1 MTRIISLAVLKNF
14 FYIVFFSLSAL
25 VAQAEI
31 ASSKDSSINAQAH
44 SLAINQVKLNRIVIA
59 YKNFCLEK
67 LFSNSLTKTQS
78 ESTAQRVVSR
88 LRKTNDG
95 ENREIKNEIFNYCR
109 MKDISVSPEVL
120 RESWKEY
127 LVNNFHSQAQLDEYL
142 RSEDIPLEELQK
154 DFYERLVFI
163 KYFDLELAPRIVSDY
178 NKRLKIL
185 NKANK
190 LAVIPDDAAILEK
203 LYLYETKLG
212 GKQAFKDRLL
222 NYDLDLE
229 DLVFYTKSELVKD
242 SLAEKIFLKRFN
254 TDPVFKRKIQA
265 KVQEEYLNIRK
276 NHSVA
281 AENYYF
287 RQFYIDKEAES
298 AIEKISYLKKILI
311 REPNYRVVK
320 DLFKDLVVFDMVIPV
335 NNLDNFYAK
344 NISEGVMKLRKPLQI
359 SNIISSDYGYHIL
372 QLKKIERSS
381 DQSLEQ
387 LSPSIFQD
395 IQSKYVTLIRDEL

>member
-1 MTRIISLAVLKNF
+1 MIRIIRAVLKKIF
-14 FYIVFFSLSAL
+14 CIVFFSLSVSVL
-25 VAQAEI
+25 VTIPEVSANDRNLLQNAELT
-31 ASSKDSSINAQAH
+31 KQ
-44 SLAINQVKLNRIVIA
+44 SLTLNQVKLNRIVIA
-59 YKNFCLEK
+59 YQNFCMKK
-67 LFSNSLTKTQS
+67 LFPNSPGAAK
-78 ESTAQRVVSR
+78 
-88 LRKTNDG
+88 DG
-95 ENREIKNEIFNYCR
+95 EQSSQAKEIKNEIFNYCR
-109 MKDISVSPEVL
+109 LKNISVSPEVL
-120 RESWKEY
+120 RTAWKEY

-142 RSEDIPLEELQK
+142 RTKDIRLEELQK
-154 DFYERLVFI
+154 DFYEHLVFI
-163 KYFDLELAPRIVSDY
+163 KYFDLEVTPRIVNDY

-190 LAVIPDDAAILEK
+190 LAVIPDDTAISEK

-254 TDPVFKRKIQA
+254 ADPVFKKKIQA
-265 KVQEEYLNIRK
+265 KVQEEYLNIKK
-276 NHSVA
+276 NNLA
-281 AENYYF
+281 AHENYYF

-381 DQSLEQ
+381 DQTLEQ
-387 LSPSIFQD
+387 LSPGIFQD
-395 IQSKYVTLIRDEL
+395 IKTKYVSLIRDEL

>member
-1 MTRIISLAVLKNF
+1 MTRIIRAVLKKN
-14 FYIVFFSLSAL
+14 FYIVFFSLSVSVLVTIAEVSANDRNLLQNAAL
-25 VAQAEI
+25 TKQ
-31 ASSKDSSINAQAH
+31 
-44 SLAINQVKLNRIVIA
+44 SLTLNQVKLNRIVIA
-59 YKNFCLEK
+59 YQNFCMKK
-67 LFSNSLTKTQS
+67 LFPNSPGAAK
-78 ESTAQRVVSR
+78 
-88 LRKTNDG
+88 DG
-95 ENREIKNEIFNYCR
+95 EQSPQAKEIKNEIFNYCR
-109 MKDISVSPEVL
+109 LKNISVSPEVL
-120 RESWKEY
+120 RAAWKEY

-142 RSEDIPLEELQK
+142 RTKDIRLEELQK

-163 KYFDLELAPRIVSDY
+163 KYFDLEVKPRIVNDY

-190 LAVIPDDAAILEK
+190 LAVIPDDTMILEK

-222 NYDLDLE
+222 SYDLDLE

-254 TDPVFKRKIQA
+254 ADPVFKKKIQA
-265 KVQEEYLNIRK
+265 KVQEEYLNIKK
-276 NHSVA
+276 NNLA
-281 AENYYF
+281 AHENYYF

-344 NISEGVMKLRKPLQI
+344 NISDGVMKLRKPLQI

-372 QLKKIERSS
+372 QLKKIERNS
-381 DQSLEQ
+381 DQTLEQ

-395 IQSKYVTLIRDEL
+395 IQAKYVTLIRDEL

>member
-1 MTRIISLAVLKNF
+1 MTRIIRAVLKIF
-14 FYIVFFSLSAL
+14 FCIVFFSLSIL

-44 SLAINQVKLNRIVIA
+44 PLALNQLKLNRIVIA

-67 LFSNSLTKTQS
+67 LFSNSLI
-78 ESTAQRVVSR
+78 
-88 LRKTNDG
+88 KTNA
-95 ENREIKNEIFNYCR
+95 ENTAVQWSQAKEIKNEIFNYCHL
-109 MKDISVSPEVL
+109 KDISVSPEVL
-120 RESWKEY
+120 RATWKEY

-142 RSEDIPLEELQK
+142 RTKDIRLEELQK
-154 DFYERLVFI
+154 DFYEHLVFI
-163 KYFDLELAPRIVSDY
+163 KYFDLEVAPRLVNDY

-254 TDPVFKRKIQA
+254 ADPVFKKKIQA
-265 KVQEEYLNIRK
+265 KVQQEYFNIKK
-276 NHSVA
+276 NNLA
-281 AENYYF
+281 APENYYF

-344 NISEGVMKLRKPLQI
+344 NISEGVMRLRKPLQI

-395 IQSKYVTLIRDEL
+395 IQSKYVTLIRDEF

>member
-1 MTRIISLAVLKNF
+1 MKNF
-14 FYIVFFSLSAL
+14 F
-25 VAQAEI
+25 Q
-31 ASSKDSSINAQAH
+31 
-44 SLAINQVKLNRIVIA
+44 
-59 YKNFCLEK
+59 
-67 LFSNSLTKTQS
+67 TQS

-88 LRKTNDG
+88 LRRTIDG

>member
-1 MTRIISLAVLKNF
+1 MIKLKYYESRGLSLFELEKNLIEDLILLSLREDLEPGGDLSSF
-14 FYIVFFSLSAL
+14 LTIDFAQQADAEIVAKEDGIMSCGFL
-25 VAQAEI
+25 VAEI
-31 ASSKDSSINAQAH
+31 
-44 SLAINQVKLNRIVIA
+44 LNQG
-59 YKNFCLEK
+59 
-67 LFSNSLTKTQS
+67 Q
-78 ESTAQRVVSR
+78 
-88 LRKTNDG
+88 
-95 ENREIKNEIFNYCR
+95 
-109 MKDISVSPEVL
+109 
-120 RESWKEY
+120 EY

-142 RSEDIPLEELQK
+142 RSKDLPLEELQK

-163 KYFDLELAPRIVSDY
+163 KYFDLEIAPRIVNDY

-185 NKANK
+185 HKANK
-190 LAVIPDDAAILEK
+190 LAVIPDDAEILEK

-229 DLVFYTKSELVKD
+229 DLVFYTKSELIKD

-254 TDPVFKRKIQA
+254 ADPVFKKKIQA
-265 KVQEEYLNIRK
+265 KVQEEYLNIKK
-276 NHSVA
+276 NNLA
-281 AENYYF
+281 AHENYYF

-387 LSPSIFQD
+387 LSPSIFED
-395 IQSKYVTLIRDEL
+395 IKTKYVSLIRNEL

>member
-1 MTRIISLAVLKNF
+1 MTRIIRAVLKKN
-14 FYIVFFSLSAL
+14 FYIVFFSLSVSVLVTIAEVSANDRNLLQNAAL
-25 VAQAEI
+25 TKQ
-31 ASSKDSSINAQAH
+31 
-44 SLAINQVKLNRIVIA
+44 SLTLNQVKLNRIVIA
-59 YKNFCLEK
+59 YQNFCMKK
-67 LFSNSLTKTQS
+67 LFPNSPGAAK
-78 ESTAQRVVSR
+78 
-88 LRKTNDG
+88 DG
-95 ENREIKNEIFNYCR
+95 EQSPQAKEIKNEIFNYCR
-109 MKDISVSPEVL
+109 LKNISVSPEVL
-120 RESWKEY
+120 RAAWKEY

-142 RSEDIPLEELQK
+142 RTKDIRLEELQK

-163 KYFDLELAPRIVSDY
+163 KYFDLEVKPRIVNDY

-190 LAVIPDDAAILEK
+190 LAVIPDDTMILEK

-212 GKQAFKDRLL
+212 GKQAFKDRLQ

-254 TDPVFKRKIQA
+254 ADPVFKKKIQA
-265 KVQEEYLNIRK
+265 KVQEEYLNIKK
-276 NHSVA
+276 NNLA
-281 AENYYF
+281 AHENYYF

-344 NISEGVMKLRKPLQI
+344 NISDGVMKLRKPLQI

-372 QLKKIERSS
+372 QLKKIERNS
-381 DQSLEQ
+381 DQTLEQ

-395 IQSKYVTLIRDEL
+395 IQAKYVTLIRDEL

>member
-14 FYIVFFSLSAL
+14 FCIVFFSLSTL

-44 SLAINQVKLNRIVIA
+44 PLALNQVKLNRIVIA
-59 YKNFCLEK
+59 YQNFCLEK
-67 LFSNSLTKTQS
+67 LFSNSLI
-78 ESTAQRVVSR
+78 
-88 LRKTNDG
+88 KTNA
-95 ENREIKNEIFNYCR
+95 ENGVVQSSQAREIKNEIFNYCR

-120 RESWKEY
+120 RVTWKEY
-127 LVNNFHSQAQLDEYL
+127 LGNNFHSQAQLDEYL
-142 RSEDIPLEELQK
+142 RTKDIRLEELQK
-154 DFYERLVFI
+154 DFYEHLVFI
-163 KYFDLELAPRIVSDY
+163 KYFDLEVAPRIVNDY
-178 NKRLKIL
+178 NKRVKIL

-242 SLAEKIFLKRFN
+242 RLAEKIFLKRFN
-254 TDPVFKRKIQA
+254 TDPVFKKKIQA
-265 KVQEEYLNIRK
+265 KVQEEYLNIKK
-276 NHSVA
+276 NNLA
-281 AENYYF
+281 AHENYYF

-311 REPNYRVVK
+311 REPSYRVVK
-320 DLFKDLVVFDMVIPV
+320 DLFKDLVVFDMVITV

-372 QLKKIERSS
+372 QLKKIERNS

-395 IQSKYVTLIRDEL
+395 IQAKYVALIRDEL

>member
-1 MTRIISLAVLKNF
+1 MTRIISLAVLKF
-14 FYIVFFSLSAL
+14 FFCIVFFSLSVSVL
-25 VAQAEI
+25 VTIAEVS
-31 ASSKDSSINAQAH
+31 ANDRNLLQNAELTKQ
-44 SLAINQVKLNRIVIA
+44 SLALNQVKLNRIVIA
-59 YKNFCLEK
+59 YRNFCMKK
-67 LFSNSLTKTQS
+67 LFPNSPGAAK
-78 ESTAQRVVSR
+78 
-88 LRKTNDG
+88 DG
-95 ENREIKNEIFNYCR
+95 EQSSQAKEIKNEIFNYCR
-109 MKDISVSPEVL
+109 LKNISVSPEVL
-120 RESWKEY
+120 RTAWKEY

-142 RSEDIPLEELQK
+142 RTQDIRLEELQK
-154 DFYERLVFI
+154 NFYEHLVFT
-163 KYFDLELAPRIVSDY
+163 KYFDLEVTPRIVNDY

-185 NKANK
+185 NKASK
-190 LAVIPDDAAILEK
+190 LAVIPDDTVMLEK

-222 NYDLDLE
+222 NDDLDLE

-254 TDPVFKRKIQA
+254 ADPVFKKKIQA
-265 KVQEEYLNIRK
+265 KIQEEYLNIKK
-276 NHSVA
+276 NNLA
-281 AENYYF
+281 AHENYYF

-320 DLFKDLVVFDMVIPV
+320 DLFKDLVVFDMIIPV

-387 LSPSIFQD
+387 LSPSIFED
-395 IQSKYVTLIRDEL
+395 IKTKYVSLIRNEL

>member
-1 MTRIISLAVLKNF
+1 MTRIIRAVLKNF
-14 FYIVFFSLSAL
+14 FFIVFFSLSILATEADIKTNDQNIL
-25 VAQAEI
+25 Q
-31 ASSKDSSINAQAH
+31 NAQNESAKQP
-44 SLAINQVKLNRIVIA
+44 LALNQLKLNRIVIA
-59 YKNFCLEK
+59 YQNFCLEK
-67 LFSNSLTKTQS
+67 LFSNSLI
-78 ESTAQRVVSR
+78 
-88 LRKTNDG
+88 KTNA
-95 ENREIKNEIFNYCR
+95 ENGVVQSSQAREIKNEIFNYCR
-109 MKDISVSPEVL
+109 MKGISVSPEVL
-120 RESWKEY
+120 RASWKDY

-142 RSEDIPLEELQK
+142 RTKDIRLEELQK

-254 TDPVFKRKIQA
+254 TDPVFKKKIQA
-265 KVQEEYLNIRK
+265 KVQEEYLNIKK
-276 NHSVA
+276 NNLA
-281 AENYYF
+281 AHENYYF

-311 REPNYRVVK
+311 REPSYRVVK

-372 QLKKIERSS
+372 QLKKIERYS
-381 DQSLEQ
+381 DQTLEQ

-395 IQSKYVTLIRDEL
+395 IQAKYVALIRDEL